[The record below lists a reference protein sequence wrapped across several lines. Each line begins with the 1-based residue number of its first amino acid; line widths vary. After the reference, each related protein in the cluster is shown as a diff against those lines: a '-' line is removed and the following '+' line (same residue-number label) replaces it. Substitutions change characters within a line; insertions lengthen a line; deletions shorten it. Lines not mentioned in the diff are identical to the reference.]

1 MFTIKKQLLLFLSII
16 LCNISIINVSFA
28 GHIETQQ
35 VLTPNGLISI
45 KDLKVGDL
53 VISYNFNTKK
63 PENLFINTPIIKT
76 QKNYAD
82 ALYEI
87 YIEDNRCISA
97 SPQQKFLVATQEDK
111 DQESL
116 TFGIE
121 VIEAQYL
128 TSSHMLL
135 DSNLLTIPITQ
146 THKKELYKVERRV
159 KKYFWKS
166 IKRVKRKTIFTRID
180 LYSIELQEPHNYLI
194 PVFSQGIACKDDKN
208 IPLILMHNGLPALAA
223 GISLAFGSTPAS
235 LSFAGASIAAGGL
248 SLLAGPAGWAIGAA
262 AVGSYALYTLF
273 DKGHKEQLF
282 LEMSIDK
289 NSDDNSKNQELSEKN
304 KDPKGNKNPP
314 PPPPFG
320 KKDRDKEKPIIDK
333 NTGKEI
339 GRFIVDNKGNIM
351 VEPIGGKTIPAGKNG
366 IDTHTTYPN
375 GSNYQRL
382 NPHGHPP
389 KSDLPHGHAHLEG
402 TGPGK
407 KGQGPSI
414 NTKGNIVPNNS
425 SEAHWPIY

>member
-1 MFTIKKQLLLFLSII
+1 M
-16 LCNISIINVSFA
+16 LCSISIINTIFA

-45 KDLKVGDL
+45 KDLNVGDL
-53 VISYNFNTKK
+53 VISYNFNAEK
-63 PENLFINTPIIKT
+63 PEDLFINTPIIKT

-111 DQESL
+111 DQECL

-128 TSSHMLL
+128 TSRHMLL
-135 DSNLLTIPITQ
+135 DSNLFTIPITQ

-166 IKRVKRKTIFTRID
+166 IKHVKRKTIFTRID
-180 LYSIELQEPHNYLI
+180 LYSIELKEPHNYLI

-235 LSFAGASIAAGGL
+235 LSFAGASIAAGGV
-248 SLLAGPAGWAIGAA
+248 SLLAGPGGWAIGAA
-262 AVGSYALYTLF
+262 ALGSYALF
-273 DKGHKEQLF
+273 KVCDKNHKELLQLEMSEGGGSGGGDPNDPKDKDIERDPSIKSLIKAKRLPSDGKIRYVPPKNFNPKKGLPYEKVGNDKAFLDKFGNKWLKGPSRTINEPFEWDVRLSNQGKEQLGWA
-282 LEMSIDK
+282 
-289 NSDDNSKNQELSEKN
+289 SKSGNHINVSL
-304 KDPKGNKNPP
+304 KG
-314 PPPPFG
+314 
-320 KKDRDKEKPIIDK
+320 RI
-333 NTGKEI
+333 
-339 GRFIVDNKGNIM
+339 
-351 VEPIGGKTIPAGKNG
+351 
-366 IDTHTTYPN
+366 TH
-375 GSNYQRL
+375 
-382 NPHGHPP
+382 
-389 KSDLPHGHAHLEG
+389 
-402 TGPGK
+402 
-407 KGQGPSI
+407 
-414 NTKGNIVPNNS
+414 
-425 SEAHWPIY
+425 

>member
-1 MFTIKKQLLLFLSII
+1 M
-16 LCNISIINVSFA
+16 FA

-35 VLTPNGLISI
+35 VLTPNGLIPI

-53 VISYNFNTKK
+53 VISYNFNAKK
-63 PENLFINTPIIKT
+63 PEDLFINTPIIKT

-97 SPQQKFLVATQEDK
+97 SPQQKFLVATQKDK

-116 TFGIE
+116 TFRIE

-128 TSSHMLL
+128 THSHMLL

-166 IKRVKRKTIFTRID
+166 IKHVKRKTIFTRID

-194 PVFSQGIACKDDKN
+194 PVFSQGIDCKDDKN

-235 LSFAGASIAAGGL
+235 LSFAEASIAAGGV

-262 AVGSYALYTLF
+262 ALGSYALYTLF

-282 LEMSIDK
+282 LEMSTDDT
-289 NSDDNSKNQELSEKN
+289 SDDSSKNQEPSEKN

-314 PPPPFG
+314 PPPPLG
-320 KKDRDKEKPIIDK
+320 KKDRDKDPKYKNEQKSKEYPKDFKTNLTNDGKAIFKSEREARNLARNKIGHNPVDIGNNKLRSQDGKWQYRAKPKDI
-333 NTGKEI
+333 TGEHA
-339 GRFIVDNKGNIM
+339 
-351 VEPIGGKTIPAGKNG
+351 GGKHI
-366 IDTHTTYPN
+366 HLEE
-375 GSNYQRL
+375 L
-382 NPHGHPP
+382 NPDTGEVINNW
-389 KSDLPHGHAHLEG
+389 HLFWE
-402 TGPGK
+402 K
-407 KGQGPSI
+407 
-414 NTKGNIVPNNS
+414 ND
-425 SEAHWPIY
+425 